1 MNHLE
6 IHQLS
11 IYDISRPLE
20 RAQTIATQCSAF
32 IFALA
37 VFGYPIIGNLVSW
50 LGVESRMLSVPF
62 RLFLGSL
69 GILVIALTTSIRID
83 KWHFLMLLIWYAL
96 ILRLGFDTS
105 ITAIENADYALEFF
119 LISCVLPV
127 LAIWALDAYQP
138 KNYAIAGFALA
149 TTGSLTALLAN
160 YFGIF
165 GESDLTEI
173 TGRLSS
179 TALNPVTLGH
189 LALSGFL
196 CGMTLMRSKSFW
208 IRATIMLTMMAL
220 IIVVIQTGSK
230 GPVIALAIVLFIW
243 ASQRALIAPM
253 IGLAV
258 LAAILLLVYVDSPF
272 FQRLIAIDDDPST
285 TERIALIQDSLQQ
298 IAASP
303 WLGSASVE
311 LKSGAYP
318 HNIFLEGALS
328 FGLPLTAVLAILLFH
343 SFFKSLKL
351 LKTEDDLVS
360 LLFLQSLVISQI
372 SGALFADSMLWIC
385 LVLILGLEIKNEEKE
400 LIQS

>member
-1 MNHLE
+1 MNRLE
-6 IHQLS
+6 IHHLS
-11 IYDISRPLE
+11 INDASCPLE
-20 RAQTIATQCSAF
+20 RAQTISAQCSAF

-37 VFGYPIIGNLVSW
+37 VFGYPIIGSLVSW

-105 ITAIENADYALEFF
+105 IAAIENADYALEFF

-138 KNYAIAGFALA
+138 RNYAIAGFALA

-173 TGRLSS
+173 TDRLSS

-196 CGMTLMRSKSFW
+196 CGLTLMRSESLW
-208 IRATIMLTMMAL
+208 MRATVMMTMMAL
-220 IIVVIQTGSK
+220 IIVIIQTGSK
-230 GPVIALAIVLFIW
+230 GPVIALAIITFIW
-243 ASQRALIAPM
+243 AGQRVLITPM
-253 IGLAV
+253 IGLVV
-258 LAAILLLVYVDSPF
+258 LAAILLLVYGDSPF
-272 FQRLIAIDDDPST
+272 FQRLLAIDDDPST
-285 TERIALIQDSLQQ
+285 TERIGLIQDSLQQ

-328 FGLPLTAVLAILLFH
+328 FGLPLTAVLAILLSH
-343 SFFKSLKL
+343 GLFKSLKL
-351 LKTEDDLVS
+351 LKTENDLVS

-385 LVLILGLEIKNEEKE
+385 LVLILGLDRKNEEKV
-400 LIQS
+400 LVQP

>member
-11 IYDISRPLE
+11 INDISRPLE
-20 RAQTIATQCSAF
+20 RAQTIAAQFSAF

-37 VFGYPIIGNLVSW
+37 VFGYPIIGSLVSW

-105 ITAIENADYALEFF
+105 ITAIENADYALELF

-149 TTGSLTALLAN
+149 TAGSLTALLAN

-165 GESDLTEI
+165 GESDLTEV

-253 IGLAV
+253 I
-258 LAAILLLVYVDSPF
+258 P
-272 FQRLIAIDDDPST
+272 P
-285 TERIALIQDSLQQ
+285 
-298 IAASP
+298 AS
-303 WLGSASVE
+303 
-311 LKSGAYP
+311 
-318 HNIFLEGALS
+318 
-328 FGLPLTAVLAILLFH
+328 
-343 SFFKSLKL
+343 
-351 LKTEDDLVS
+351 
-360 LLFLQSLVISQI
+360 Q
-372 SGALFADSMLWIC
+372 
-385 LVLILGLEIKNEEKE
+385 
-400 LIQS
+400 